1 VPESFFEPESLQ
13 AAAPRSMN
21 VTAAE
26 SRVILNE
33 GLQRVE
39 VRVGAPTIGE
49 NLQVGTTE
57 QQS

>member
-1 VPESFFEPESLQ
+1 M
-13 AAAPRSMN
+13 SMN
-21 VTAAE
+21 NAAAE

-49 NLQVGTTE
+49 NLQSGPTE